1 MFVNAGK
8 FQFIKIESSNGKIN
22 PQSLKLR
29 SNFIQNSEIVN
40 LSGIEIETI

>member
-8 FQFIKIESSNGKIN
+8 FQLIKIESSNGKIN
-22 PQSLKLR
+22 PQSLKLS